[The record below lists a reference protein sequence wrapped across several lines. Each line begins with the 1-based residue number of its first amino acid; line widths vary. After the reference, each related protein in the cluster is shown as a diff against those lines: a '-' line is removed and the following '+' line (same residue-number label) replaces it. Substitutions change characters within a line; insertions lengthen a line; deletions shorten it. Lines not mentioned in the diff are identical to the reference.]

1 VLFVLLLSAAPAQ
14 AGFGGP
20 LRGDAFDVTTNG
32 EQPDIAVDA
41 EGTAHIVWNEA
52 VSGGADVTHYCRVPR
67 RAKKC
72 AVEHKLVPVE
82 SEPQFNTDT
91 AGPKVVLFGSEQVAV
106 LTFRYPNV
114 VTVTR
119 DGTRDPNCFDKN
131 PLPSDFCHG
140 SSSKTYAFY
149 SVDNGTTFGAEDVF
163 SHSAPSGD
171 AIPLLADVPAGGGAE
186 GTDQVPMIATITDT
200 ESGGTYFASAPPFG
214 YARTR
219 ANLGDEGPDRAYAG
233 RLVADADKTPVAAF
247 ADLGSRIFLRRYG
260 GTGPMNSIFNWPGAN
275 QVALGSDP
283 RIAGGP
289 GGVHLL
295 YKPQGGEDYIVRR
308 VSDRSVTGAVR
319 LSTGGSTANPAL
331 FDDDG
336 GGLHGAWVTRGA
348 GRDDLWYRFAPDGQT
363 FAPAARLAT
372 RGASKVW
379 NVGLGAAEDGGGFA
393 VYSSSLSGNGR
404 ISVVPF
410 GSQATRKLVD
420 VRVAAVEITQAIQND
435 GIAERP
441 QRVGATS
448 TLPYRG
454 VPLAEGQTTVVRVYA
469 RMKRP
474 LGPRVRTP
482 AMTLRAFRN
491 GRPLPGPYLPDKVG
505 RPVVRADNTATAADR
520 SNPLAAYT
528 FTLPWQSATGNITL
542 EAEVNPQGV
551 RPGLAECRL
560 CRVDNKLRVTDI
572 RFNPTRPL
580 TIVPIALTINGTKPN
595 GFPDA
600 SVPFAGVRAVT
611 PLLIKVP
618 NYRADIDVSDIQ
630 NIATVQE
637 CFLGLIPCTASRPI
651 TVAEKTSMVRER
663 VHDWADDN
671 QDSSQVFPVGVFPAN
686 QLAVGTSASGGSTNS
701 DGKIYG
707 DDQPVAIVDDGRPL
721 TSVAH
726 EIHHGLGR
734 VHAGQTCGSNSNGQV
749 GEPWPPNNDGA
760 LAANEFGLDQR
771 TPSPFQPLVAGQTG
785 QPATFY
791 DFMSY
796 CPVGGGANES
806 IHWVSILNWTRIIN
820 EQRSGPVAAGASGDR
835 RDVDVDVARVSAANP
850 AKARSLRVV
859 ALIAADATPVI
870 ISVTPDDGAPTPDQG
885 NGFSFLGRD
894 DAGNEVA
901 TGGVVIRAVHQD
913 GIAPSQVVSGRIPA
927 AGVSTVDL
935 LQDGQPIAERIASKN
950 APKVKLTAPRK
961 GSTVGGRG
969 SVAVRWKASD
979 KDGDALLAIVEF
991 SGDGGRS
998 WRTLRVGPSKG
1009 SAAVPAGLLS
1019 ASRNARIRVRVQD
1032 DFHEALATSGR
1043 FRSRGAPPAVKITAP
1058 LKGTSL
1064 VAGASLSLAGEAY
1077 GSAGNALRGR
1087 ALTWRDGRRVIGRGE
1102 RITVT
1107 GVGPGK
1113 HRISLTARERG
1124 GPAGKAKLVV
1134 RVAAAVPQFT
1144 VLEAPRRISRKARR
1158 LKLRVAT
1165 SFESKLK
1172 VGGKRFKVGRKPRKV
1187 SVRIKPGRGPLAL
1200 ELKLVA
1206 AKKRASEV
1214 VLVARR

>member
-1 VLFVLLLSAAPAQ
+1 MLLFVLFSAAPAQ
-14 AGFGGP
+14 AGFVGP
-20 LRGDAFDVTTNG
+20 LRDDAFDVTTNG

-52 VSGGADVTHYCRVPR
+52 VSGGADITHYCRVPR
-67 RAKKC
+67 RVKKC
-72 AVEHKLVPVE
+72 VVEHKLVPVE
-82 SEPQFNTDT
+82 SEPRFNTDT

-119 DGTRDPNCFDKN
+119 DGTRDPNCAENN
-131 PLPSDFCHG
+131 PAPGFCHG

-149 SVDNGTTFGAEDVF
+149 SVDNGATFGAEDVF

-171 AIPLLADVPAGGGAE
+171 AIPLLADVPVGDGSEGA
-186 GTDQVPMIATITDT
+186 DQVPMIATITDT
-200 ESGGTYFASAPPFG
+200 ESGGTYFASAPPLG
-214 YARTR
+214 YARDR
-219 ANLGDEGPDRAYAG
+219 NNLGDEGPDRAYAG
-233 RLVADADKTPVAAF
+233 RLAADADKTPVAAF
-247 ADLGSRIFLRRYG
+247 ADLGSRIFVRRYG
-260 GTGPMNSIFNWPGAN
+260 GTGPMNSIFNWPGAR
-275 QVALGSDP
+275 QVALGEDP
-283 RIAGGP
+283 RISGGP

-295 YKPQGGEDYIVRR
+295 YKPMGGEDYIVRR
-308 VSDRSVTGAVR
+308 VNDRSLTGAIR
-319 LSTGGSTANPAL
+319 LSAGGTTANPAL
-331 FDDDG
+331 FDDDRG
-336 GGLHGAWVTRGA
+336 ALHGAWVTRA
-348 GRDDLWYRFAPDGQT
+348 PTRDDLWYRFAPDGQT
-363 FAPAARLAT
+363 FAPPMRLAT
-372 RGASKVW
+372 DAASSVW

-393 VYSSSLSGNGR
+393 IFSSSQFDNGR
-404 ISVVPF
+404 ITVVRF
-410 GSQATRKLVD
+410 GSQTPRRLVD
-420 VRVAAVEITQAIQND
+420 VRVAAVEITQAIQNNE
-435 GIAERP
+435 IAERP
-441 QRVGATS
+441 LRPGGANN

-469 RMKRP
+469 RLKRP
-474 LGPRVRTP
+474 LGLGVRPP

-491 GRPLPGPYLPDKVG
+491 GKPLPGPYLPDNVG
-505 RPVVRADNTATAADR
+505 TPVVQADNNVTAADR

-528 FTLPWQSATGNITL
+528 FTLPWQSATGTITL
-542 EAEVNPQGV
+542 EAEVNPQGLK
-551 RPGLAECRL
+551 PGLAECRL
-560 CRVDNKLRVTDI
+560 CRVDNKLRVTGI
-572 RFNPTRPL
+572 QFNPTRAL
-580 TIVPIALTINGTKPN
+580 TIVPISLTINGNKPAAY
-595 GFPDA
+595 PDS

-611 PLLIKVP
+611 PLRIAVP
-618 NYRADIDVSDIQ
+618 NYRADVDVSDIQ
-630 NIATVQE
+630 RIATLQR
-637 CFLGLIPCTASRPI
+637 CFLGVIPCTSKRPI

-663 VHDWADDN
+663 VNDWADDN
-671 QDSSQVFPVGVFPAN
+671 QDSSQVFPVGVFPGG
-686 QLAVGTSASGGSTNS
+686 QLNAGGLNSGGSINR

-707 DDQPVAIVDDGRPL
+707 DDQPVAIVADNRPL

-726 EIHHGLGR
+726 EIHHGFGR
-734 VHAGQTCGSNSNGQV
+734 VHAGRTCGSNSGDQV
-749 GEPWPPNNDGA
+749 GEYWAPNDDGA
-760 LAANEFGLDQR
+760 LNANEFGLDQR
-771 TPSPFQPLVAGQTG
+771 TPSPFRPIVAGQTG
-785 QPATFY
+785 QPATVF

-796 CPVGGGANES
+796 CPVGGAANETV
-806 IHWVSILNWTRIIN
+806 HWISTLNWTRLIN
-820 EQRSGPVAAGASGDR
+820 EQRSGPVAARASGNR
-835 RDVDVDVARVSAANP
+835 RELDVARVSAANP
-850 AKARSLRVV
+850 AQTRSLRVV

-885 NGFSFLGRD
+885 NGYSFLGRD
-894 DAGNEVA
+894 DSGDEVA

-935 LQDGQPIAERIASKN
+935 LSDGQPIAERIASKN
-950 APKVKLTAPRK
+950 APKVKLRAPRK

-969 SVAVRWKASD
+969 KVAVRWKASD

-998 WRTLRVGPSKG
+998 WRTLDVGPSKG
-1009 SAAVPAGLLS
+1009 SAAVPAGLFS

-1032 DFHEALATSGR
+1032 DFHEALATSRR
-1043 FRSRGAPPAVKITAP
+1043 FRSRGAPPASKITAP

-1087 ALTWRDGRRVIGRGE
+1087 RLVWRDGRRVIGRGE

-1144 VLEAPRRISRKARR
+1144 VLEAPKRISRKARR
-1158 LKLRVAT
+1158 LKLRAAT
-1165 SFESKLK
+1165 SFASTLK
-1172 VGGKRFKVGRKPRKV
+1172 VGKKRFSLGRKARTV
-1187 SVRIKPGRGPLAL
+1187 SVRVKPGRGLLAL
-1200 ELKLVA
+1200 ELKLA
-1206 AKKRASEV
+1206 AGKKRASEI